1 MGQYFTPVFLNSTGS
16 IVHALNPADY
26 GSGDKLAGN
35 TRADMPLMHATQVL
49 LSLDGALRLVWAG
62 DNADDEPNGDPSLY
76 FGVQPHHFVRIAELL
91 HRDCREAPN
100 MSLPDPERRNV
111 FGVVC
116 NEDMHEFIDHVS
128 LPIDDTGWRR
138 RGPGIG
144 HVGAR
149 PALLPPAAARRRLGR
164 RHRHLVDIGS
174 GQPLT
179 QVGRAPFFFRLRD
192 NLFGRGRPMN
202 P

>member
-91 HRDCREAPN
+91 HRDCRAAPN

-138 RGPGIG
+138 TPLPRLTAEAGPG
-144 HVGAR
+144 AE
-149 PALLPPAAARRRLGR
+149 
-164 RHRHLVDIGS
+164 
-174 GQPLT
+174 
-179 QVGRAPFFFRLRD
+179 GRALGTWARDRLCYRQQ
-192 NLFGRGRPMN
+192 RPDGDWADVTAI
-202 P
+202 